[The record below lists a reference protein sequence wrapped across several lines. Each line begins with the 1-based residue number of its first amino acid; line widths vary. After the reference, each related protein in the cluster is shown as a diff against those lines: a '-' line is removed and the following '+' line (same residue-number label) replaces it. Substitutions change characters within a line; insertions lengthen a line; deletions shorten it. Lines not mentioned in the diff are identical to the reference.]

1 MPILTNCNVHNN
13 IILQTRALQ
22 SAYPTHTLHL
32 CYICGVVRK
41 LQCMSDDPYQATC
54 VHEQKTWPAVGKVN
68 GHGYDG
74 QQLHTICDSV
84 KRFEAFWVS
93 FSPLQLVHYAY
104 NLLRCLDV
112 EI

>member
-1 MPILTNCNVHNN
+1 MHNN

-22 SAYPTHTLHL
+22 SAYPTRTLHL
-32 CYICGVVRK
+32 CCICGVVRK

-54 VHEQKTWPAVGKVN
+54 VHEQKTRGLQWARSMGMVMMANNYIPFVTVSNDSKHVWVN
-68 GHGYDG
+68 
-74 QQLHTICDSV
+74 
-84 KRFEAFWVS
+84 
-93 FSPLQLVHYAY
+93 FSPLRLVHYAY